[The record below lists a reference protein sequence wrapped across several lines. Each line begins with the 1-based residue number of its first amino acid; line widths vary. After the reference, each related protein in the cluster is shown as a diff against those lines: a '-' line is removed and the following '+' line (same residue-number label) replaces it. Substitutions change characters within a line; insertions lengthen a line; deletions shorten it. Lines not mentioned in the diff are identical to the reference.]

1 VQLELNQEVSRSRS
15 VRANVLEYRVGD
27 SRPSPESVAD
37 RVVEFRV
44 ACMLHA
50 ALPDRTLSPTLDYQD
65 LLWLSFPNHARTM
78 ILGYVTNSGS
88 RIW

>member
-1 VQLELNQEVSRSRS
+1 MYWSTELC
-15 VRANVLEYRVGD
+15 D
-27 SRPSPESVAD
+27 SRPSPGSVAD
-37 RVVEFRV
+37 RVVEFCV

-65 LLWLSFPNHARTM
+65 LPSPSFPNHARTM
-78 ILGYVTNSGS
+78 NLRYARNSES